1 VLALFGSAPSG
12 DLWSIGR
19 FELMGAH
26 GLVCVSVC
34 RYQELS
40 DILTLRP
47 AAEHF
52 LQERNSLRA
61 VTPSLVM
68 AGQTN
73 KQLHMEILSKRA
85 HGSNE
90 IPGRPTSTR
99 RLPFNFIPDREVLA
113 GI

>member
-1 VLALFGSAPSG
+1 
-12 DLWSIGR
+12 
-19 FELMGAH
+19 MGAR
-26 GLVCVSVC
+26 GLASVSVF

-40 DILTLRP
+40 DILTLGP

-73 KQLHMEILSKRA
+73 K
-85 HGSNE
+85 
-90 IPGRPTSTR
+90 
-99 RLPFNFIPDREVLA
+99 
-113 GI
+113 

>member
-1 VLALFGSAPSG
+1 MLALVGSLTSG
-12 DLWSIGR
+12 GLWSIGR

-26 GLVCVSVC
+26 GLAGVSVFGN
-34 RYQELS
+34 QELS

-47 AAEHF
+47 AAEHV

-73 KQLHMEILSKRA
+73 K
-85 HGSNE
+85 
-90 IPGRPTSTR
+90 
-99 RLPFNFIPDREVLA
+99 
-113 GI
+113 